1 MNENEQNRC
10 PSNAQCD
17 WLTFIAI
24 YFFFFLWKSSL
35 LSRLSWWSY
44 VKLKI
49 FYFHFYCNFLCFRRN
64 ISLRR
69 GCLVEEGYVKLRMG
83 YSHFYFNFLCFSG
96 NLLLRQG
103 RRDEAMQSYE
113 SAIHYRPTLAVAY
126 VNLAL
131 ALHEA
136 GLVSRAES
144 VLVKCTQLDGSGLK
158 DPRSHE
164 AAKSSARQQL
174 EKIRTERAKA
184 ITTSEP
190 STATSESVSQTYRYE
205 TSELRVISIEH
216 SARRQFWRK
225 YSPPFDSILS

>member
-1 MNENEQNRC
+1 MNKNEQSGC
-10 PSNAQCD
+10 PSDPQSDC
-17 WLTFIAI
+17 LTFIVI
-24 YFFFFLWKSSL
+24 SFIMVESSTRVYSELRLDIHVFIVILFTRVEIFFGMSA
-35 LSRLSWWSY
+35 
-44 VKLKI
+44 VI
-49 FYFHFYCNFLCFRRN
+49 IANQIC
-64 ISLRR
+64 
-69 GCLVEEGYVKLRMG
+69 
-83 YSHFYFNFLCFSG
+83 YSHSFCNFLCFSG

-174 EKIRTERAKA
+174 EKIRTEKAKM

-190 STATSESVSQTYRYE
+190 STAASETVSQSLLYE
-205 TSELRVISIEH
+205 IVSYESSV
-216 SARRQFWRK
+216 
-225 YSPPFDSILS
+225 